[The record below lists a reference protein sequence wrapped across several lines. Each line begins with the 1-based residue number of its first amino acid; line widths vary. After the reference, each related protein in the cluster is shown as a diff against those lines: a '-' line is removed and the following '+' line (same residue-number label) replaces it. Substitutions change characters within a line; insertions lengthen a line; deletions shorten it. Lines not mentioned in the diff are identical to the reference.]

1 MSALL
6 ARSAAQNDNLPVAE
20 VHRFRA
26 VSGMCY
32 RGLFITIKKGVL
44 WLHLGLR

>member
-6 ARSAAQNDNLPVAE
+6 ARSAARDDNLPVE